1 MALERRLMD
10 DSGKAAVL
18 ISSGDLNEIRKACPN
33 YFYFLDAS
41 SFTRRIRRIAWQGA
55 RPGRQ

>member
-1 MALERRLMD
+1 MG

-18 ISSGDLNEIRKACPN
+18 IPSGDLKEIRRAYPN
-33 YFYFLDAS
+33 YFLDAS

>member
-18 ISSGDLNEIRKACPN
+18 IYPGELKEIRKACPN
-33 YFYFLDAS
+33 VILDAS
-41 SFTRRIRRIAWQGA
+41 SFTRRIRRIARQGA

>member
-18 ISSGDLNEIRKACPN
+18 IYPGELKEIRKACPN
-33 YFYFLDAS
+33 VILDAS

>member
-1 MALERRLMD
+1 MD